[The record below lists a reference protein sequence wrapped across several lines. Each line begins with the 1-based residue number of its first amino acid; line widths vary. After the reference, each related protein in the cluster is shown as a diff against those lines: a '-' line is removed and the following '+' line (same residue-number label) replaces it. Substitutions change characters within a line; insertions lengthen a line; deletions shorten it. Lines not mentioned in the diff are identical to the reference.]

1 MNASSLADEIGV
13 GRVTLWRW
21 VKMGLVPAPFKN
33 GRESIFDAVAVRM
46 ARSVAEAAR

>member
-1 MNASSLADEIGV
+1 MNASSLAVELGI

-21 VKMGLVPAPFKN
+21 VKMGLVPAPFKQ
-33 GRESIFDAVAVRM
+33 GREAIFDPVAIRM